1 MSEFRAQG
9 RRELLSDG
17 TISKW
22 WISIQSGAVLGKSIR
37 PEYPPKYLILIR
49 SIRPI

>member
-1 MSEFRAQG
+1 MGEFRAQG

-22 WISIQSGAVLGKSIR
+22 WILSGAVPGKSIR
-37 PEYPPKYLILIR
+37 SEYPPKYLTLTR